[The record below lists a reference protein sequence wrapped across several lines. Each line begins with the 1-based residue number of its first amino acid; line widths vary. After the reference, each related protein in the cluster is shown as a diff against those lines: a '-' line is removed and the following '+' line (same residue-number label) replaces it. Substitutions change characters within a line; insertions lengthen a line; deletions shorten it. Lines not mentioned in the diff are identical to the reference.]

1 MTSKPLTHLRT
12 MDLPVALGPPAVR
25 IRAAVRLTL
34 AVVGL
39 LVTVAAPLDAQPVRQ
54 GERVRAQTT
63 DGVRFVGVVSGLDTE
78 SLLVRPDGGTVP
90 VNLAFAEIQGLERS
104 IGQRH
109 HGRKWATYGVIAG
122 GGIGVL
128 SGLAFADHREETGW
142 RQSPILEWST
152 RSGWAVRVT
161 LRGTSWANTMCGSP
175 CNSVALRSGA
185 WGSSWDPSGSAGNG
199 CQEFTPC
206 WSA

>member
-1 MTSKPLTHLRT
+1 M
-12 MDLPVALGPPAVR
+12 ALGPPAVR

-63 DGVRFVGVVSGLDTE
+63 DGVQFVGVVSGIDTE
-78 SLLVRPDGGTVP
+78 SLLVRPDGDTVP

-128 SGLAFADHREETGW
+128 SGLAFADHREGNRLATVAYFGVVNAIW
-142 RQSPILEWST
+142 MGGAGYAAGYFLGKYDVWQPVQLG
-152 RSGWAVRVT
+152 RSAQRGLGLFLGSVR
-161 LRGTSWANTMCGSP
+161 LRGERLPGVHP
-175 CNSVALRSGA
+175 R
-185 WGSSWDPSGSAGNG
+185 AGR
-199 CQEFTPC
+199 
-206 WSA
+206 A